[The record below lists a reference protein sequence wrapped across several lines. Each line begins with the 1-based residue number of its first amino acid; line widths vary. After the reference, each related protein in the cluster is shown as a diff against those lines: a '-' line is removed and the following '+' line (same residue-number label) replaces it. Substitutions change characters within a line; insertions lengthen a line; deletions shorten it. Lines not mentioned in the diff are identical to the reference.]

1 MTLKEKISKE
11 LIDRNVA
18 IDLVG
23 GSSAKGKIVGV
34 DQDFVIV
41 KISGTGEV
49 YVAIAHITKIW
60 ETL

>member
-1 MTLKEKISKE
+1 MTFKEKISKE
-11 LIDRNVA
+11 FIDKNVA

-23 GSSAKGKIVGV
+23 GSSAKGKLVAV
-34 DQDFVIV
+34 DQDFAVI
-41 KISGTGEV
+41 KTSGIGEV

>member
-1 MTLKEKISKE
+1 MTIRDIISKE
-11 LIDRNVA
+11 LKDRNVA

-23 GSSAKGKIVGV
+23 GSSAKGKVLSV
-34 DQDFVIV
+34 EEDFVIL
-41 KISGTGEV
+41 KSSGIGEI

>member
-11 LIDRNVA
+11 FVDRNVA

-23 GSSAKGKIVGV
+23 GSSAKGKIIAVEE
-34 DQDFVIV
+34 DFVV
-41 KISGTGEV
+41 LKTSGIGEV
-49 YVAIAHITKIW
+49 YVAIAHITKVW

>member
-1 MTLKEKISKE
+1 
-11 LIDRNVA
+11 
-18 IDLVG
+18 
-23 GSSAKGKIVGV
+23 VGV

-41 KISGTGEV
+41 KTSGTGEV